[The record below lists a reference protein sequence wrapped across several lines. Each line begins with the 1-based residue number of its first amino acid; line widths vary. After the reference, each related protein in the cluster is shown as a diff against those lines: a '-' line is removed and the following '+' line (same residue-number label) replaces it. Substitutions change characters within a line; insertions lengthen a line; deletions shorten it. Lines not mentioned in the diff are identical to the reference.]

1 MQKLNVKNF
10 PENIRKQIKKKN
22 ITQKQL
28 ANDVGMTEVIVS
40 WWVNGKAHPTM
51 KAAVKLAEYF
61 GCGVDDLLKGD
72 KQWKSGKKRA
82 KARS

>member
-72 KQWKSGKKRA
+72 KQ
-82 KARS
+82 

>member
-1 MQKLNVKNF
+1 MQKLSVKNF

-51 KAAVKLAEYF
+51 KAAVKLSEYF
-61 GCGVDDLLKGD
+61 GCGVDDFLKGD
-72 KQWKSGKKRA
+72 K
-82 KARS
+82 